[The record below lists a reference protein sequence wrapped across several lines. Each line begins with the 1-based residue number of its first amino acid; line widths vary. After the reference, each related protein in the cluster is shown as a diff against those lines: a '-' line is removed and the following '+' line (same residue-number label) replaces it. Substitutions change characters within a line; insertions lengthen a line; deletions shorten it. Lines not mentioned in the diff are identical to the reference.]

1 MEKEQALEFLCR
13 VAEGIAET
21 FGSSCEAL
29 IQDMSQK
36 NHPILAIYHGH
47 VTGRQVGSKEDVY
60 GAVSEEETIL
70 DLKHDLVNHLVI
82 SKKGRRIKSSTFLA
96 ERRRLSLRTGCEF

>member
-21 FGSSCEAL
+21 FGNSCEAL

-36 NHPILAIYHGH
+36 NHPI
-47 VTGRQVGSKEDVY
+47 
-60 GAVSEEETIL
+60 
-70 DLKHDLVNHLVI
+70 
-82 SKKGRRIKSSTFLA
+82 
-96 ERRRLSLRTGCEF
+96 